1 MRQHT
6 ITILFLLAA
15 IVLYT
20 IGFSIPAN
28 IFVGLGILAELTFWV
43 RLFRRRSRD

>member
-15 IVLYT
+15 IVLYA

-28 IFVGLGILAELTFWV
+28 IFIGLGILAELTFWV
-43 RLFRRRSRD
+43 RLFRRRSRN

>member
-1 MRQHT
+1 MRQHA
-6 ITILFLLAA
+6 ITILFLVAA
-15 IVLYT
+15 IVLYA

-43 RLFRRRSRD
+43 RLFRSRSRD

>member
-1 MRQHT
+1 MRRHT

-15 IVLYT
+15 IVLYA

-28 IFVGLGILAELTFWV
+28 IFIGLGILAELTFWV
-43 RLFRRRSRD
+43 RLFRRRSRN